1 MIVPINK
8 QYRIITDPYQW
19 IVQKKRAR
27 KDKDGWESVT
37 YHPTFPSAFQS
48 LGELMVRRSDA
59 ATLADALV
67 DVENV
72 TTSLSQAL
80 RPYFEHGL
88 ELKAGPPIVT
98 LKKGVEKGLPNV

>member
-1 MIVPINK
+1 MIVPINE

-27 KDKDGWESVT
+27 KDKDDWESVT
-37 YHPTFPSAFQS
+37 FHPTFPSAFQS

-72 TTSLSQAL
+72 TTTLSQAVRDQFGDVL
-80 RPYFEHGL
+80 DPQNREGQ
-88 ELKAGPPIVT
+88 G
-98 LKKGVEKGLPNV
+98 

>member
-1 MIVPINK
+1 MIVPINE

-27 KDKDGWESVT
+27 KGKDDWESVT

-72 TTSLSQAL
+72 TTTLSQVLA
-80 RPYFEHGL
+80 PEFGEV
-88 ELKAGPPIVT
+88 LKV
-98 LKKGVEKGLPNV
+98 KKRGRAN